1 MAGATKPV
9 ATHSDQNLKYV
20 NGSIKF
26 YQRLISVNRSSRTQN
41 AQKQIGEV
49 HNVMNQNLQALSERG
64 EKLQQLSD
72 KTQDMENASANFLSN
87 VKELVNAQQKKS
99 T

>member
-1 MAGATKPV
+1 MF
-9 ATHSDQNLKYV
+9 L
-20 NGSIKF
+20 
-26 YQRLISVNRSSRTQN
+26 NRDSRTQH

-49 HNVMNQNLQALSERG
+49 HNVMNQNLQALNERG

-72 KTQDMENASANFLSN
+72 KTQEMENASATFLSN

-99 T
+99 M